1 MSVGAGTLG
10 LVTLS
15 APVLAVVCLLIGL
28 AAGWALA
35 GMRAAGRQAAL
46 QDRLTAALEREAI
59 AARSLSEQ
67 GDPTADGRRLAEM
80 VDPLRTA
87 VDHLSEEVRRVE
99 RGRIDAYSGLRE
111 QIAGFHRVSQELSSQ
126 TGRLAGALRSPG
138 VRGRWGEL
146 QLERVVELAGLARH
160 CDFDTQVSGEGIRPD
175 MVVRLP
181 GNRHV
186 VVDAKVPL
194 DGYLDAA
201 ATDDAE
207 SAALHRRRH
216 ARALRT
222 HVDRLAEKR
231 YWDAFGGPEFVVLFV
246 PGDPILDAALAD
258 DARLLEHAFER
269 SVILATPTS
278 LIALLRTVAHTWRQD
293 TIARDAVTIRD
304 LGRELHERIGHI
316 VGRVGRLGT
325 QLTGAVGSY
334 NAAITT
340 LDTEVFAIA
349 RRLRDAEVVTTEL
362 SDVRPIRVLPLTV
375 DDVEEA
381 PESGARIDS
390 ENFRTGSGTDRR
402 GAALGE

>member
-1 MSVGAGTLG
+1 MTVSL
-10 LVTLS
+10 
-15 APVLAVVCLLIGL
+15 PVLLVAVLLGV
-28 AAGWALA
+28 AAGWVLA
-35 GMRAAGRQAAL
+35 SWRAAAGREVL
-46 QDRLTAALEREAI
+46 RDRLTAALEREAV
-59 AARSLSEQ
+59 AARRGVAAE
-67 GDPTADGRRLAEM
+67 ADGADTGRRIAEM
-80 VDPLRTA
+80 VDPLRAA
-87 VDHLSEEVRRVE
+87 VDTLSDEVRRIE
-99 RGRIDAYSGLRE
+99 RSRIDAYSGLRE
-111 QIAGFHRVSQELSSQ
+111 QIAGFHRVSVELSSQ

-160 CDFDTQVSGEGIRPD
+160 CDFDTQVSGDGIRPD

-181 GNRHV
+181 GDRHL

-207 SAALHRRRH
+207 AAGLHRRRH

-258 DARLLEHAFER
+258 DSRLLEHAFER

-293 TIARDAVTIRD
+293 SIARDAVTIRD
-304 LGRELHERIGHI
+304 LGRDLHERIGA
-316 VGRVGRLGT
+316 VAGRMTRLGT

-334 NAAITT
+334 NAALTA
-340 LDTEVFAIA
+340 LDSEVFGIA
-349 RRLRDAEVVTTEL
+349 RRLRDAQVVG
-362 SDVRPIRVLPLTV
+362 SDIAEVRPIRVQPLVTA
-375 DDVEEA
+375 DPQTPDAA
-381 PESGARIDS
+381 PEPPRASAS
-390 ENFRTGSGTDRR
+390 T
-402 GAALGE
+402 

>member
-1 MSVGAGTLG
+1 MTVSLPVVVVAALLG
-10 LVTLS
+10 V
-15 APVLAVVCLLIGL
+15 
-28 AAGWALA
+28 AAGWVLA
-35 GMRAAGRQAAL
+35 SWRAAAGREVL
-46 QDRLTAALEREAI
+46 RDRLTAALEREA
-59 AARSLSEQ
+59 AGARAGIRPD
-67 GDPTADGRRLAEM
+67 GDDAETGRRIAEL
-80 VDPLRTA
+80 VDPLRSA
-87 VDHLSEEVRRVE
+87 VDTLSEEVRRVE
-99 RGRIDAYSGLRE
+99 RSRIDAYSGLRE
-111 QIAGFHRVSQELSSQ
+111 QISGFHRLSLELSSQ

-160 CDFDTQVSGEGIRPD
+160 CDFDTQVAGDGIRPD
-175 MVVRLP
+175 MVVHLP
-181 GNRHV
+181 GDRHL

-207 SAALHRRRH
+207 SAGLHRRRH

-278 LIALLRTVAHTWRQD
+278 LVALLRTVAHTWRQD
-293 TIARDAVTIRD
+293 SIARDAVTVRD
-304 LGRELHERIGHI
+304 LGRDLHERIGA
-316 VGRVGRLGT
+316 VARQVARLGT

-334 NAAITT
+334 NAALTA
-340 LDTEVFAIA
+340 LDTEVFGIA
-349 RRLRDAEVVTTEL
+349 RRLRDAQVVGAGIA
-362 SDVRPIRVLPLTV
+362 DIRPIRVQPLVTG
-375 DDVEEA
+375 DPEESA
-381 PESGARIDS
+381 DPGTGR
-390 ENFRTGSGTDRR
+390 RTSAGT
-402 GAALGE
+402 